1 MFSNCP
7 SINTSVHTL
16 VRPISVNELYK
27 NVLRQFLE
35 IWHKCLLGLKD
46 RLIEMWRSKVTVTS
60 QFV

>member
-1 MFSNCP
+1 MFSSCP

-16 VRPISVNELYK
+16 VRAISVNALYK
-27 NVLRQFLE
+27 NALRSFLQ

-46 RLIEMWRSKVTVTS
+46 RLIEMWRSKVTETS